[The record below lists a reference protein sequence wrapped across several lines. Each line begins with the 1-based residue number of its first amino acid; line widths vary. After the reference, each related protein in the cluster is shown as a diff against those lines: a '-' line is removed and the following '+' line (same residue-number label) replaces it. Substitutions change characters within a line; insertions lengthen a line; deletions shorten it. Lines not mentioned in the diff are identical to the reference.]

1 MFSLRNLSVWVVCT
15 NHRCCS
21 FCRVFWEEIIA
32 EIPWTQLFA
41 RWIPLWSSSSGG
53 NWGPRIATWE
63 TLNKKPSPT
72 LAQQRFIIGSSLG
85 LLVSSWLRQVPLRL
99 VLTGKP
105 YAGETLGSECGWL
118 ISKALPNNLSSP
130 ILQSKSDPLRDVP
143 GICSPKSDLWEARRR
158 WPGGWRRLT
167 TWRRG
172 CSESRIG
179 WHQVTPF
186 LQIPSADMAIDL
198 LYVIPYLGG

>member
-1 MFSLRNLSVWVVCT
+1 MRLGHPGSTKSHQRRRHQRCHRWMVDGWLDSNSNFLRPPVVNRWFSIYKTELSVFIAKSECVVCT

-72 LAQQRFIIGSSLG
+72 LAQQRLSLDHPWVFWCPHGSARFPCDWSSQG
-85 LLVSSWLRQVPLRL
+85 NPMQARHLVQSVVGWYP
-99 VLTGKP
+99 KP
-105 YAGETLGSECGWL
+105 FQT
-118 ISKALPNNLSSP
+118 I
-130 ILQSKSDPLRDVP
+130 
-143 GICSPKSDLWEARRR
+143 
-158 WPGGWRRLT
+158 
-167 TWRRG
+167 
-172 CSESRIG
+172 
-179 WHQVTPF
+179 
-186 LQIPSADMAIDL
+186 
-198 LYVIPYLGG
+198 